1 MTDRGFTYRLATA
14 LSPADRY
21 VASLSVK
28 PENANVAIDR
38 EETEAADGD
47 DGDDAGA
54 GEGAA

>member
-38 EETEAADGD
+38 EETEAV
-47 DGDDAGA
+47 DGDDAEA